1 MLFEDFCRVVGPFT
15 LSYRLKARPLGSE
28 VKAAYPGE

>member
-1 MLFEDFCRVVGPFT
+1 MLFEDFCWVICPLA
-15 LSYRLKARPLGSE
+15 LSHGFKARPLGSE